1 MVQLKSDSIVI
12 TLENVS
18 PVEDWQD
25 LLLTLADVTSLL
37 MSNTDFLVSGY
48 NMTKFSEL
56 YKASC
61 TLSKDSVTMEILAKY
76 AANKHEINE
85 VRAYQKTLEVLRND
99 LLGGKCSI
107 NE

>member
-1 MVQLKSDSIVI
+1 MVQLTSDSIVI

-76 AANKHEINE
+76 AVAKNE
-85 VRAYQKTLEVLRND
+85 TSEVLAFQKNLEVLRND
-99 LLGGKCSI
+99 LLGKNAV